1 MKKVLFSLLTLIAMV
16 AMTAC
21 GSNDTEK
28 KLNGKWQTTLT
39 ESGQQLTMTWDLNAD
54 THKALLSINVG
65 MEGTDMMTMDFKG
78 SWKASAEKIIFSI
91 DDNDCSVTFADSF
104 KQLADASGIDLKEIE
119 EQTLAEFKKELAG
132 MAEEEIVEITDD
144 TLTVKEDHSNITFN
158 RVK

>member
-1 MKKVLFSLLTLIAMV
+1 MV

-28 KLNGKWQTTLT
+28 KLNGKWQTPLT

-78 SWKASAEKIIFSI
+78 SWKASAEKITFSI

>member
-1 MKKVLFSLLTLIAMV
+1 MNIVLFSLLTLIAMV

-28 KLNGKWQTTLT
+28 KLNGKWQTPLT

-78 SWKASAEKIIFSI
+78 SWKASAEKITFSI

>member
-65 MEGTDMMTMDFKG
+65 MEGTGMMTMDFKG
-78 SWKASAEKIIFSI
+78 SWKASAEKITFSI
-91 DDNDCSVTFADSF
+91 DDNGCSVTFADSF

>member
-78 SWKASAEKIIFSI
+78 SWKASAEKITFSI
-91 DDNDCSVTFADSF
+91 DDNDCSVTF
-104 KQLADASGIDLKEIE
+104 ADASGIDLKEIE

>member
-78 SWKASAEKIIFSI
+78 SWKASAEKITFSI

-104 KQLADASGIDLKEIE
+104 KQLADAYGIDLKEIE

-144 TLTVKEDHSNITFN
+144 TLTVKEDHSNIIFN

>member
-78 SWKASAEKIIFSI
+78 SWKASAEKITFSI

-104 KQLADASGIDLKEIE
+104 KQLADASGIDIKEIE

-132 MAEEEIVEITDD
+132 MAEEEIVEITND

>member
-1 MKKVLFSLLTLIAMV
+1 MKKVLFSLLTLLAMV

-28 KLNGKWQTTLT
+28 KLNGKWQTPLT

-78 SWKASAEKIIFSI
+78 SWKASAEKITFSI

>member
-54 THKALLSINVG
+54 THKALLSINVCI
-65 MEGTDMMTMDFKG
+65 EGTDMMTIDFKG
-78 SWKASAEKIIFSI
+78 SWKASAEKITFSI

>member
-28 KLNGKWQTTLT
+28 KLNGKWQTPLT

-78 SWKASAEKIIFSI
+78 SWKASAEKITFSI

>member
-28 KLNGKWQTTLT
+28 KLNGKWQTPLT

-54 THKALLSINVG
+54 TQKALLSINVG

-78 SWKASAEKIIFSI
+78 SWKASAEKITFSI

>member
-39 ESGQQLTMTWDLNAD
+39 ESCQQLTMTWDLNAD

-78 SWKASAEKIIFSI
+78 SWKASAEKITFSI

>member
-78 SWKASAEKIIFSI
+78 SWKASAEKITFSI
-91 DDNDCSVTFADSF
+91 DDNDCSVTFG
-104 KQLADASGIDLKEIE
+104 DASGIDLKEIE

>member
-65 MEGTDMMTMDFKG
+65 MEGTDMMTMDFK
-78 SWKASAEKIIFSI
+78 
-91 DDNDCSVTFADSF
+91 
-104 KQLADASGIDLKEIE
+104 EIGR
-119 EQTLAEFKKELAG
+119 AH
-132 MAEEEIVEITDD
+132 V
-144 TLTVKEDHSNITFN
+144 
-158 RVK
+158 

>member
-28 KLNGKWQTTLT
+28 KLNGKWQTPLT

-78 SWKASAEKIIFSI
+78 SWKASAEKITFSI

-104 KQLADASGIDLKEIE
+104 KQLADSSGIDLKEIE

>member
-1 MKKVLFSLLTLIAMV
+1 MKKVLFSLLTLIAML

-28 KLNGKWQTTLT
+28 KLNGKWQTPLT

-78 SWKASAEKIIFSI
+78 SWKASAEKITFSI

>member
-78 SWKASAEKIIFSI
+78 SWKASAEKITFSI
-91 DDNDCSVTFADSF
+91 DDNACSVTFADSF